1 MRAYPERIMAFFR
14 PTRRGTEAAH
24 VMLKLKRSVV
34 RKIQLVS
41 IERLIMSAQKR
52 LDRDLEDLERTSKAH
67 ARALRVAAEKAIAE
81 NDAAVLASRPQG
93 FLNLFGG
100 P

>member
-1 MRAYPERIMAFFR
+1 MAFFR
-14 PTRRGTEAAH
+14 PARRGTEAAH

-52 LDRDLEDLERTSKAH
+52 LDRYLEDLERTSKAH

-81 NDAAVLASRPQG
+81 NDAAVLASRK
-93 FLNLFGG
+93 
-100 P
+100 